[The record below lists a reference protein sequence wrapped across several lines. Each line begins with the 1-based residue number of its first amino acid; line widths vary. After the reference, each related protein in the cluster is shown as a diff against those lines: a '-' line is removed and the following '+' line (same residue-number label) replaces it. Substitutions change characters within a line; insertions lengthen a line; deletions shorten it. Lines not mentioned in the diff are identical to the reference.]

1 MLIDWFTVVAQI
13 VNFLILA
20 VLLKRFLYD
29 KIIHAMDERER
40 KIQDRLNEAEDR
52 SRKAKEE
59 AETYRGKQR
68 ELEEKR
74 REMLAEAREEADKE
88 SRLMVEDARE
98 KTEQLRSRWRQ
109 SLEKEKETFL
119 KKLQTF
125 AAEQVY
131 GISRKALRDL
141 ADSDLEGEVADAFLS
156 RIGNLSSEEK
166 RRMSESIR
174 ERENRAVIK
183 SGFALSQGNRQK
195 ITRAVHSEISKD
207 TDVEYEVD
215 EDLIMGI
222 EIKGGGEKL
231 SFSIRRYLD
240 EMEVGAR
247 NMLDGKLKGGS

>member
-1 MLIDWFTVVAQI
+1 VLIDWFTVVAQI
-13 VNFLILA
+13 VNFLILV

-40 KIQDRLNEAEDR
+40 KIQDRLKDAEER
-52 SRKAKEE
+52 SREAKEE

-74 REMLAEAREEADKE
+74 REILAEAREEADEE
-88 SRLMVEDARE
+88 SRSMVESARE

-119 KKLQTF
+119 KKIQTM
-125 AAEQVY
+125 AVEQVY
-131 GISRKALRDL
+131 GISRKALKDL
-141 ADSDLEGEVADAFLS
+141 ANSDLEGEVADAFLS
-156 RIGNLSSEEK
+156 RIGQLSSEEK
-166 RRMSESIR
+166 RRMGESFR
-174 ERENRAVIK
+174 ERENRAVIV
-183 SGFALSQGNRQK
+183 SGFELPQGSRQK
-195 ITRAVHSEISKD
+195 ITRAVHSDLSKD
-207 TDVEYEVD
+207 ADVDYEVD

-222 EIKGGGEKL
+222 EIKGQGEKL

-247 NMLDGKLKGGS
+247 NMLDRKLKGGS